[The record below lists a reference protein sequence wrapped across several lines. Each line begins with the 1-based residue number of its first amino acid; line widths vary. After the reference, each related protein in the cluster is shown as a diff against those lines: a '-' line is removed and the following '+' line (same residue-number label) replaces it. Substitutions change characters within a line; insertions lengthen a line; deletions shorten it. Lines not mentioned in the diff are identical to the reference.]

1 MSSRLRNFQVAE
13 PIEPGQCV
21 LIRQSPS
28 RSPIGPNLPNYS
40 LAVVCTES
48 MIPTKTARL
57 KSAVGVTTQ
66 HGPFPVWL
74 IGKSEFFWL
83 TRARMFHFEEAHKEE
98 WKRADPNS
106 DFTSY
111 FTLAKENSGN
121 LEFWTNVILEH
132 KKMVDAREGNL
143 SAQTGQKHL
152 RESSSSSNDLSGRER
167 TTEDSDDSHLE
178 DSDYEGPIRKKS
190 RSKTTKAP
198 VSDGEATTSAQLTA
212 STPPPCMVGPPPR
225 LQTPAPPP
233 YITPAASSQD
243 GGIIKPEPSDEDDAI
258 PIKDLVQV
266 FVGQTND
273 APFECSRASLAQS
286 AILTERITTR
296 AGERLCSF
304 IMDPTFSD
312 IAPSD
317 FKAVVQFLN
326 AYEYEPLLLTSSA
339 DGKPILDES
348 AAPINYPA
356 DLLRSAN
363 LFNLAKRLQ
372 LPAFGHLVFRKI
384 LHGHRSYDTQP
395 FLAFATRILTYAGC
409 DFADG
414 DPIKGV
420 LEEWVVKFLAE
431 HMHTMCS
438 RIVRDA
444 RAFWELMRVKGVEAR
459 VMEMRLKLCREF
471 PGGRIKIED

>member
-1 MSSRLRNFQVAE
+1 
-13 PIEPGQCV
+13 
-21 LIRQSPS
+21 
-28 RSPIGPNLPNYS
+28 
-40 LAVVCTES
+40 
-48 MIPTKTARL
+48 
-57 KSAVGVTTQ
+57 
-66 HGPFPVWL
+66 
-74 IGKSEFFWL
+74 
-83 TRARMFHFEEAHKEE
+83 MFHFEEVHKEE

-106 DFTSY
+106 DFPSY
-111 FTLAKENSGN
+111 FTLAKENNGN

-132 KKMVDAREGNL
+132 KKKIDAREGNL
-143 SAQTGQKHL
+143 NAKTGQKHL
-152 RESSSSSNDLSGRER
+152 RENDNDLLGRES

-190 RSKTTKAP
+190 RSRTTKTP
-198 VSDGEATTSAQLTA
+198 VSVGEATTSGQLTA

-225 LQTPAPPP
+225 LWTSTPIP
-233 YITPAASSQD
+233 YTTPAASSQD
-243 GGIIKPEPSDEDDAI
+243 GGIIKPEPSDEDDSI
-258 PIKDLVQV
+258 PIEDLVKV
-266 FVGQTND
+266 FVGQSND

-296 AGERLCSF
+296 TGGRSYSF

-312 IAPSD
+312 ISPSD

-326 AYEYEPLLLTSSA
+326 ANEYEPLLLTSPT
-339 DGKPILDES
+339 GKPILDES
-348 AAPINYPA
+348 TAPINYPS

-372 LPAFGHLVFRKI
+372 LPAFAHLVFRKI
-384 LHGHRSYDTQP
+384 LHGHRRYDTQP
-395 FLAFATRILTYAGC
+395 FLSFATVILSYQGET

-414 DPIKGV
+414 DPIKGL
-420 LEEWVVKFLAE
+420 LEDWVIRFLAE

-438 RIVRDA
+438 RTVRDA
-444 RAFWELMRVKGVEAR
+444 RAFWDLMAVKGVEIR